1 MLKVEELQMKK
12 RILNFRKFKQ
22 VVSII
27 LFPFAL
33 NFGGKQDI
41 SQNQSYTAQSFDC
54 SELPFYDEDIFHNL
68 LSNKFQEQ
76 KKRKEKS
83 ICPALQNEQ

>member
-33 NFGGKQDI
+33 NFWGKQDI
-41 SQNQSYTAQSFDC
+41 SQNQSYTA
-54 SELPFYDEDIFHNL
+54 
-68 LSNKFQEQ
+68 
-76 KKRKEKS
+76 
-83 ICPALQNEQ
+83 

>member
-1 MLKVEELQMKK
+1 MNSSIFNIFCVHPFPFFHVSILTMLKVEELQMKK

-41 SQNQSYTAQSFDC
+41 SQNQSYTA
-54 SELPFYDEDIFHNL
+54 
-68 LSNKFQEQ
+68 
-76 KKRKEKS
+76 
-83 ICPALQNEQ
+83 

>member
-1 MLKVEELQMKK
+1 MISSIFNIFYVHPFPFFHISILTLLKVEELQMKM

-33 NFGGKQDI
+33 NFGGKQEI
-41 SQNQSYTAQSFDC
+41 SQNQSYTA
-54 SELPFYDEDIFHNL
+54 
-68 LSNKFQEQ
+68 
-76 KKRKEKS
+76 
-83 ICPALQNEQ
+83 

>member
-41 SQNQSYTAQSFDC
+41 SQNQSYTA
-54 SELPFYDEDIFHNL
+54 
-68 LSNKFQEQ
+68 
-76 KKRKEKS
+76 
-83 ICPALQNEQ
+83 